1 MPGVFKKAKSIKKKI
16 SKSRVRRYMK
26 KIASGK
32 KERPLLTLDLSKKDK
47 SVKGR
52 MLKEDT
58 REVLKGDDK
67 LRDKVF
73 RGEMTMNEYKTIQK
87 NIL

>member
-32 KERPLLTLDLSKKDK
+32 KPRLTLDLSKKDN

-73 RGEMTMNEYKTIQK
+73 RGEMTMNEYNTIHK
-87 NIL
+87 NGL